1 MSGRGEFDG
10 FETSTIGEER
20 TSDEA
25 LTIRALDLTK
35 AGSDSIL
42 GRKLNLVELLPSEL
56 KDVSAAITMGNFE
69 HVANSP
75 AEEIARARE
84 DATNSLAMALNLYE
98 ANRCNYGYG
107 AFGLRLAHWIA
118 HKAPDTL
125 LDSMTLVMFR
135 LRHVPGAIL
144 PSDEIAEMTQQ
155 VAKSHEQDCQ
165 SQRVHPWYNP
175 IACRLRCAHMPRRL
189 CRRTTRGRK
198 RSVKVSLRRLP
209 KRTTNRF
216 ENRQDCRQ
224 PRL

>member
-1 MSGRGEFDG
+1 
-10 FETSTIGEER
+10 
-20 TSDEA
+20 
-25 LTIRALDLTK
+25 
-35 AGSDSIL
+35 
-42 GRKLNLVELLPSEL
+42 
-56 KDVSAAITMGNFE
+56 MGNFE

-165 SQRVHPWYNP
+165 SQRVT
-175 IACRLRCAHMPRRL
+175 LG
-189 CRRTTRGRK
+189 TTRSPADCAARICHAASAAGRRGAEK
-198 RSVKVSLRRLP
+198 EASR
-209 KRTTNRF
+209 
-216 ENRQDCRQ
+216 
-224 PRL
+224 